1 MLFLELSAGDG
12 RSPAGY
18 GDRPK
23 GSAKGQ
29 GWEWQK
35 GCITRASLTNLLCE
49 WKSLVQKN
57 VLILYLPTLYQLFT
71 NRLYFT
77 FMEGKTFAIAFPA
90 TANTVSLWKVPAR
103 RTKEHL
109 PFIMRLSASSTFLH
123 SFKTC

>member
-1 MLFLELSAGDG
+1 MGEAPPGTAIAQ
-12 RSPAGY
+12 RAV
-18 GDRPK
+18 PK
-23 GSAKGQ
+23 AQ

-57 VLILYLPTLYQLFT
+57 VLTLYLPTLYQLFT

-90 TANTVSLWKVPAR
+90 TAKTVSLWKVPAK

-109 PFIMRLSASSTFLH
+109 PFIMRLSGSSTFLH